1 MTDIPDN
8 KVDILL
14 TTGFLAE
21 AVWLHFQTH
30 PAQGVTTVLLL
41 VVAVFRSIS
50 AYNKMKIRKT
60 ESLIK
65 DEQLKQ
71 AKILTRQKEE
81 DLNATGLLI
90 KARLAELDLLKKGK
104 KDD

>member
-21 AVWLHFQTH
+21 AVWLYFQIH

-71 AKILTRQKEE
+71 AKILTQQKEE